1 MVLVIRLA
9 NRQPEEW
16 LSKPQ
21 ESLLTMMEE
30 EMMTKVA
37 VEAATTTL
45 SGRMLVLDGVFSC
58 SLSHVSS
65 DTSCKSL
72 PT

>member
-1 MVLVIRLA
+1 MGQMMRLA

-16 LSKPQ
+16 LSKPL

-58 SLSHVSS
+58 FSSHVSS
-65 DTSCKSL
+65 DTSCRSL
-72 PT
+72 QT